1 MWVSDKLKEKIGLIV
16 SACVYCACMCVCV
29 CVCVCVCIWFLNF
42 RAFVH
47 LLITNC
53 TSFRVSLLACG
64 VSPCVGLVVGQVDA
78 VNPDLLKFQPKT
90 MATKGSAR
98 YAPLDIAGQVV
109 LVTGASAGIGAAT
122 ATIFAELGCKVKP
135 SEAKRAVQCVYDFLS
150 L

>member
-1 MWVSDKLKEKIGLIV
+1 MRLLALVLSSDKSTYSV
-16 SACVYCACMCVCV
+16 RPS
-29 CVCVCVCIWFLNF
+29 N
-42 RAFVH
+42 
-47 LLITNC
+47 
-53 TSFRVSLLACG
+53 
-64 VSPCVGLVVGQVDA
+64 VD
-78 VNPDLLKFQPKT
+78 PDLLKFQPKT